1 MDRLATIAAFVEV
14 AERGSFADA
23 ARRLHRSPTA
33 VTRAIAE
40 LESRLGVR
48 LLSRTTRAVG
58 LTTAGLSFLA
68 GAKCVVADVD
78 EIERSAAGQAS
89 APRGE

>member
-40 LESRLGVR
+40 LDAWR
-48 LLSRTTRAVG
+48 
-58 LTTAGLSFLA
+58 
-68 GAKCVVADVD
+68 KWH
-78 EIERSAAGQAS
+78 
-89 APRGE
+89 AP